1 MQDGIDCPLLCEKV
15 VGIITS
21 QILEGKIKAGEI
33 GNQSPPTQY
42 VGLSR
47 TPIREAL
54 RLLENDGFVEIKPRK
69 GAFVTVITEK
79 DVDDIFTL
87 KLKLEPLG
95 AKLSIFN
102 MGNENIK
109 SLREVNKKIMN
120 YGKVK
125 NISKMVQCNTLFHD
139 AILKKCDNTR
149 LLKFL
154 DSLFAQSNRATAVSF
169 HEASRVKD
177 VAIEHSRIVDALE
190 NKDEKGVEKAME
202 QHIVNGWK
210 FIRNSK
216 GGFNRNGPIFNYI
229 I

>member
-1 MQDGIDCPLLCEKV
+1 MQDEIDCSLLCEKV
-15 VGIITS
+15 VGMITS
-21 QILEGKIKAGEI
+21 QILEGKIKAGERLTELKLSEI
-33 GNQSPPTQY
+33 F
-42 VGLSR
+42 GLSR

-102 MGNENIK
+102 MGNEDIE
-109 SLREVNKKIMN
+109 SLREVNKKIMD

-125 NISKMVQCNTLFHD
+125 NIPKMTQCNTVFHD
-139 AILKKCDNTR
+139 TILKKCDNTR
-149 LLKFL
+149 LIKFL
-154 DSLFAQSNRATAVSF
+154 DSLFMQFNRATAVSF

-210 FIRNSK
+210 FIRNRVVALGK
-216 GGFNRNGPIFNYI
+216 YRLVF
-229 I
+229 